1 MYRRSLPYCQP
12 PPGFSSGQRVRSSRD
27 RRSVSVSSGTRI
39 VNGDV
44 GIVIIFFLGD
54 LQHDSLLRFAA
65 ALATL
70 DIEIPGFAACQ
81 RSASASG
88 RRHTLGENGQTKL
101 VPVANRRSFS
111 DSVRSFQVLLE
122 PRGW

>member
-27 RRSVSVSSGTRI
+27 PRSVSVSSGTRI

-44 GIVIIFFLGD
+44 GIVIILFPSESCRTRAYYD
-54 LQHDSLLRFAA
+54 LPT

-70 DIEIPGFAACQ
+70 DIEIPGFCAMSPGPA
-81 RSASASG
+81 RMTHLAVSG
-88 RRHTLGENGQTKL
+88 RGDRLRGSRAL
-101 VPVANRRSFS
+101 VPSAPVGAAGI
-111 DSVRSFQVLLE
+111 VK
-122 PRGW
+122 